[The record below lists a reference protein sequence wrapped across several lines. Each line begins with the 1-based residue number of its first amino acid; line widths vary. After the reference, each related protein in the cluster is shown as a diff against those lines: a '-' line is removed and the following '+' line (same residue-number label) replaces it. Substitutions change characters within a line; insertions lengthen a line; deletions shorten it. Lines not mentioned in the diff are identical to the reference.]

1 MTDVGEIITTI
12 AIFGLTQLG
21 LLLFLLG
28 AIRATLQDHGRR
40 IENVECE
47 TKKHADEIG
56 ILKGEM
62 RA

>member
-1 MTDVGEIITTI
+1 MTDVGEIITTV

-21 LLLFLLG
+21 LLLFVLG
-28 AIRATLQDHGRR
+28 AIRATLQDLGRR